1 MGPDHLCLEETI
13 HLLESQRQAKTLTAC
28 LDFSKEWFS
37 QAQIK
42 IRSGLATIHLL
53 SFHRTSLL
61 SFQKKKK
68 TMLRWKKVL
77 NRNGQ
82 APGRIGNLM
91 GDLEKNNVGPEGK
104 QVKLSQRYSLGTLKS

>member
-68 TMLRWKKVL
+68 SMLR
-77 NRNGQ
+77 
-82 APGRIGNLM
+82 
-91 GDLEKNNVGPEGK
+91 
-104 QVKLSQRYSLGTLKS
+104 

>member
-82 APGRIGNLM
+82 AYKTTTKKTKGQLAEGN
-91 GDLEKNNVGPEGK
+91 DLCGWISFQPAV
-104 QVKLSQRYSLGTLKS
+104 LGLRFLV

>member
-1 MGPDHLCLEETI
+1 LFFIFFLKEKRKSTKKNADGKMGPDHLCLEETI

-82 APGRIGNLM
+82 AW
-91 GDLEKNNVGPEGK
+91 
-104 QVKLSQRYSLGTLKS
+104 SFS